1 MRKRLYRLAALFAA
15 MVLLTACGGGSK
27 TTEAP
32 ETEEDENVGR
42 YYLVA
47 EDGKYLDG
55 PDEESYLRL
64 KDGREAALQL
74 GGRGTN
80 YKWKAKDGVL
90 TLTLDKEKTE
100 GSIADGVIEISLD
113 GSELIFVKGRSAARK
128 YIEAH
133 AGSTEAPTAAS
144 TDAPTAAS
152 TEAPTQAPAES
163 SASPTEPPETTQS
176 GKPFEPD
183 VRFSAT
189 DQYGNTIDETVFR
202 DHVIT
207 MINFWEPWCG
217 PCVGEMPE
225 LEQLYQDRNGEL
237 LILGVYWTE
246 EGAEDVLQETGVT
259 YPVILYDEVFERF
272 QSGYVP
278 TTIFVDSGGHVIGSP
293 YVGARSYDEWNELI
307 KGMIG
312 H

>member
-113 GSELIFVKGRSAARK
+113 GSALIFVKGRSAARK

-133 AGSTEAPTAAS
+133 AGSAEAPTAAS

-152 TEAPTQAPAES
+152 
-163 SASPTEPPETTQS
+163 
-176 GKPFEPD
+176 
-183 VRFSAT
+183 
-189 DQYGNTIDETVFR
+189 Y
-202 DHVIT
+202 
-207 MINFWEPWCG
+207 
-217 PCVGEMPE
+217 
-225 LEQLYQDRNGEL
+225 
-237 LILGVYWTE
+237 
-246 EGAEDVLQETGVT
+246 
-259 YPVILYDEVFERF
+259 
-272 QSGYVP
+272 
-278 TTIFVDSGGHVIGSP
+278 
-293 YVGARSYDEWNELI
+293 
-307 KGMIG
+307 
-312 H
+312 